1 MSSGRVKTASS
12 QTAPGLL
19 PSPTQ
24 PNADRRTSRAISYR
38 HRRIQRPSSRRRN
51 AGSVQHHCLRSGV
64 DAIGDGDSGCGR
76 PRNRWLKVYV
86 DKAIGSRRQRRPAV
100 VARSELRCIGA
111 SEGDAMNGNRCA
123 RLVDH
128 TYPLRSAQG
137 VHRRSVKGNVV
148 GRENHRSRLR
158 RTGIDKSGR
167 AVRILWQPALVSGDT
182 RGVRLSTCQRPH
194 QAGKQNRQE
203 RNAKA
208 KGRKTARNVGADF
221 HGAPHGED
229 HVLGKSCSVRSGATS
244 GQTGELLENLIRIAV
259 PQNGNS
265 TRKTLMGQWR
275 RRVTGGKFMMVKTPS
290 NSSPSSPQIVN

>member
-51 AGSVQHHCLRSGV
+51 AGSVQHHCLRSGG

-182 RGVRLSTCQRPH
+182 RGCVCQPANGRIRPASKTDRRETRR
-194 QAGKQNRQE
+194 QRDAKQ
-203 RNAKA
+203 
-208 KGRKTARNVGADF
+208 
-221 HGAPHGED
+221 
-229 HVLGKSCSVRSGATS
+229 
-244 GQTGELLENLIRIAV
+244 LETWGPTFMV
-259 PQNGNS
+259 P
-265 TRKTLMGQWR
+265 LMGKIMFWGNPVQLDQGRHRGKPENCWKISSGLQCR
-275 RRVTGGKFMMVKTPS
+275 RTETLPGKR
-290 NSSPSSPQIVN
+290 